1 MDSDRPNR
9 SEGSSD
15 AQPDQ
20 PHGSPS
26 QGSQPTGAYPTPA
39 SDSGSYSQPQSESQ
53 SQWQQ
58 PQSGQTYG
66 APQSQGDYG
75 QQGGYGQQGQ
85 QGQQGGYGQPQYSD
99 RPAQQPQYGDRPG
112 SQPAQPPQYGDRPQ
126 APQQGGYYPPQ
137 HGDQPQYQQP
147 TGGYPNQQQQYYDRP
162 AGMAPNQG
170 PNQVN
175 VAPKKSNNGMLF
187 GLIGLVVLLIA
198 GGAIAYFMLNKG
210 GSTALSAKEEVV
222 AKSLPA
228 NTVGYMSISTNI
240 EGSQKAAFDKLREA
254 FEAQPGF
261 KETWNKL
268 MGQATGSSSGNP
280 SSKMMEDIQG
290 LLTKYTKQISFAVLP
305 PSESDWGRLRD
316 DSSAMANIAMKS
328 LVVITDMDL
337 AQFKKD
343 ATQSEDNPGDNYNGV
358 QISRIVTGTL
368 PPIYAAPLDGGAV
381 ALALDTQPI
390 KTLIDRSK
398 NNQSNV
404 RDTELYKQLSGMVP
418 QERVAS
424 FYLNLTEIYTQIK
437 ASAPEALSSSGIESI
452 DGALLF
458 TVSAKD
464 DGVQLDVASQAEVKT
479 NYGTQAV
486 STAKPDASTLND
498 IPSDAVAFYAGTDL
512 KTLILSTLAAVR
524 ANATRNGGQDPIAA
538 TEDQLKKATGLD
550 LEDDIIALL
559 GGDFALSASA
569 GDQSN
574 PVSSA
579 LFQLKLNGGDRDK
592 AVDVVDKLMKA
603 AMPSGANSAEVAGGK
618 FYDLGSAMFGSSSS
632 NVGIATGVGKDRFM
646 IFYTAN
652 RDELKSKLEDI
663 SGKMGQGFGTT
674 SKWTT
679 AKNNLPKDSNAIL
692 YVDLDTIRSMFENGI
707 PTDVQPVLKPFKYVV
722 MGSAVQVPPGG
733 SNPNRSLT
741 RIFLGISK

>member
-1 MDSDRPNR
+1 L
-9 SEGSSD
+9 
-15 AQPDQ
+15 
-20 PHGSPS
+20 
-26 QGSQPTGAYPTPA
+26 
-39 SDSGSYSQPQSESQ
+39 
-53 SQWQQ
+53 
-58 PQSGQTYG
+58 
-66 APQSQGDYG
+66 
-75 QQGGYGQQGQ
+75 
-85 QGQQGGYGQPQYSD
+85 
-99 RPAQQPQYGDRPG
+99 
-112 SQPAQPPQYGDRPQ
+112 
-126 APQQGGYYPPQ
+126 
-137 HGDQPQYQQP
+137 
-147 TGGYPNQQQQYYDRP
+147 
-162 AGMAPNQG
+162 
-170 PNQVN
+170 
-175 VAPKKSNNGMLF
+175 LF

-198 GGAIAYFMLNKG
+198 GAAIAYFLLNNNKG
-210 GSTALSAKEEVV
+210 GGVLSAKEEAV

-228 NTVGYMSISTNI
+228 NTVGYMSISTDI
-240 EGSQKAAFDKLREA
+240 EGSQKASFDKLREA

-261 KETWNKL
+261 KETWGKL
-268 MGQATGSSSGNP
+268 MGQATGSGSGNP
-280 SSKMMEDIQG
+280 SSKMMEDVQG
-290 LLTKYTKQISFAVLP
+290 LLSKYTKQISFAVLP

-316 DSSAMANIAMKS
+316 NSGAMSDIAMKS

-343 ATQSEDNPGDNYNGV
+343 ATQSEVADTYNGV
-358 QISRIVTGTL
+358 EISRIVTGTL
-368 PPIYAAPLDGGAV
+368 PPFYAAPLDAGAV
-381 ALALDTQPI
+381 AVALDSGPL

-437 ASAPEALSSSGIESI
+437 AASPEALASSGIESI

-464 DGVQLDVASQAEVKT
+464 NGVQLDVASQAEVKT

-486 STAKPDASTLND
+486 SIAKPDASTLND
-498 IPSDAVAFYAGTDL
+498 IPADTVAFYAGTDL
-512 KTLILSTLAAVR
+512 KTLINSTLAAVR
-524 ANATRNGGQDPIAA
+524 ANATRNGGQDPVAA
-538 TEDQLKKATGLD
+538 AEEQLKKATGLD

-559 GGDFALSASA
+559 GGDFALSASP
-569 GDQSN
+569 GDQRN
-574 PVSSA
+574 PVTSA

-592 AVDVVDKLMKA
+592 AVEVVDKLMKA
-603 AMPSGANSAEVAGGK
+603 AMPSGANSADVAGGK

-632 NVGIATGVGKDRFM
+632 NVGITTGVGKDRFM

-652 RDELKSKLEDI
+652 RDDMRSQLEDI

-674 SKWTT
+674 SKWAD

-692 YVDLDTIRSMFENGI
+692 YVDLDTIRSMYENGI
-707 PTDVQPVLKPFKYVV
+707 PSDMQPVLKPFKYVV

-733 SNPNRSLT
+733 STPNRSLT